1 MNLLSEWIKI
11 IFAALS
17 ALYFIVQL
25 FFIKLWRKSV
35 SLKTDSLVLKTS
47 VPKNSKA
54 IIVLILCWAL
64 VVFSLITKST
74 TFICCLMCI
83 VSCLAYYITVRE
95 IVYAKLNGIYKN
107 GLVGNGKFIPFEKIK
122 TFPDT
127 SWKEPEL
134 QNTISLAIQLKSE
147 KQKKDTLFFIDYAS
161 IVEYSKVVNT
171 LKELK
176 QNK

>member
-1 MNLLSEWIKI
+1 MNLLDEWIKI
-11 IFAALS
+11 IFASLS
-17 ALYFIVQL
+17 ALYFIVLL
-25 FFIKLWRKSV
+25 FFIKFWRKTV
-35 SLKTDSLVLKTS
+35 SLKTGDLVLKTS

-54 IIVLILCWAL
+54 VVVLVLCWAL
-64 VVFSLITKST
+64 VIFSLITKST

-107 GLVGNGKFIPFEKIK
+107 GLVGNGKFIPFEKIQ

-127 SWKEPEL
+127 SWKEPEM

-147 KQKKDTLFFIDYAS
+147 KQNKDTLIFIDYAS
-161 IVEYSKVVNT
+161 IVEYVKVVNT